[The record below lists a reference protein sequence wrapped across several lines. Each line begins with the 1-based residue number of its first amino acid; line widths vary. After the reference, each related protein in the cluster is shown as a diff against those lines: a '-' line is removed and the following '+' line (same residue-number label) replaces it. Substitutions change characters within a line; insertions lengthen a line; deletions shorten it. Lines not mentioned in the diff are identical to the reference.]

1 MILKTPM
8 KYTKFVRPA
17 CLPDK
22 NFKMKP
28 GSTALITGWG
38 ATENGMTSF
47 IWSSF
52 QYSMIKILNFKKLKI
67 FTRLN
72 GRSS

>member
-8 KYTKFVRPA
+8 TYTKFVRPA

-28 GSTALITGWG
+28 GTTALITGWG
-38 ATENGMTSF
+38 ATERGMTSY
-47 IWSSF
+47 I
-52 QYSMIKILNFKKLKI
+52 INLNFNQFDHK
-67 FTRLN
+67 RC
-72 GRSS
+72 